1 VNGDQRIRRR
11 VKVHG
16 EVQGVFFRD
25 STRRR
30 AETHGVA
37 GWVRN
42 CPDGSVEAVFE
53 GQPDAVEQL
62 VEFCRRGPS
71 RARVD
76 HVDVAEEQPEALSG
90 FRVR

>member
-1 VNGDQRIRRR
+1 VSDGERIRRR

-30 AETHGVA
+30 AETHRVA

-53 GQPDAVEQL
+53 GDPEAVEQL

-71 RARVD
+71 RARVER
-76 HVDVAEEQPEALSG
+76 VEVAEEPLESLSG

>member
-1 VNGDQRIRRR
+1 M
-11 VKVHG
+11 
-16 EVQGVFFRD
+16 FFRD